1 MEEALE
7 LLEEISEHVGT
18 CCAITMEP
26 DEVQAMIDQLK
37 EKIKELGKQNN
48 KPYSYINMHEILHLI
63 GLCPDSFAHP
73 DLLDIVFANYESLTH
88 INLKQIKH
96 KYVTKRRWS
105 RFFA

>member
-1 MEEALE
+1 
-7 LLEEISEHVGT
+7 
-18 CCAITMEP
+18 
-26 DEVQAMIDQLK
+26 
-37 EKIKELGKQNN
+37 
-48 KPYSYINMHEILHLI
+48 MHEILHLI